1 MPREVVKIKSD
12 NPTHAGYYTQWKDL
26 MKPGD
31 EIYKEGQTTSPGTPP
46 AKSIKPKRKVNK

>member
-1 MPREVVKIKSD
+1 MPREAVKIKSD